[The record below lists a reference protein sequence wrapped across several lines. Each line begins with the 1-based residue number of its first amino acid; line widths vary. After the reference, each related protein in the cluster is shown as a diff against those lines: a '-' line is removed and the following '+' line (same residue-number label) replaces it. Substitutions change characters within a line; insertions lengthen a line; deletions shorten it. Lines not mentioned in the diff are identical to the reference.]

1 MRNVMVLSAIL
12 VAALPLTAQKW
23 TPPRTPWG
31 DPDLQGLWPVVDM
44 LSVPIERPAELGM
57 RATLTDEEFARL
69 PSEYRAPGPNDFF
82 TGSGTRNLLQEFGK
96 PQRQTS
102 LVVDPPDG
110 RLPPLTAEGKSRA
123 GLLPTPNGPRNGPQD
138 FSPMERCISRG
149 TLGSMVPLG
158 SSNGNHIIQTAG
170 VVVLLNEMVHEARVI
185 PIDGRPH
192 VGAKIRSY
200 MGDSRGRWEGR
211 TLVVETT
218 NFNDN
223 SNFIGGAGTRI
234 PSYSRDARLTERFT
248 RIDADT
254 IRYEATV
261 DDPRTWT
268 RPWTVAFPLKRDPSY
283 SIYEYAC
290 HEENYSM
297 PHMLRGKRAEE
308 N

>member
-44 LSVPIERPAELGM
+44 LSVPIERPAELGT

-69 PSEYRAPGPNDFF
+69 PSEYRALGLNDFF

-110 RLPPLTAEGKSRA
+110 RLPPLTAEGTSRA
-123 GLLPTPNGPRNGPQD
+123 ALLPTPNGPRNGPQD
-138 FSPMERCISRG
+138 FSPMERWISRG

-261 DDPRTWT
+261 DDPRTCT
-268 RPWTVAFPLKRDPSY
+268 RPSTVAFPLKRDPSY
-283 SIYEYAC
+283 SIFEYAC

-297 PHMLRGKRAEE
+297 PHMLRGKRVEE
-308 N
+308 R